1 MMRYKCEL
9 RLLQRLCWRNPQV
22 TLSTL
27 TPAPRILLCQGNS
40 TSFFQCFLVSP
51 CPMFRWKRS
60 EINHHISWYK
70 YFVDFDLKENGLRR
84 RQYHPD
90 IVATITVSPSHCNV
104 PKSPK
109 QLKSPKDVRVHL
121 AQLLGLDD
129 WVSAPQDPP
138 GSSTASTTASPRARP
153 TTPHPSQDLLQL
165 LISFPNLPS
174 DQFRSQI

>member
-1 MMRYKCEL
+1 MSLKSHIEL
-9 RLLQRLCWRNPQV
+9 WWDVNVKNDFLQRLCWRNPQV

-27 TPAPRILLCQGNS
+27 TPAPRILLCQRNS
-40 TSFFQCFLVSP
+40 TFSL
-51 CPMFRWKRS
+51 MFGWKRFK
-60 EINHHISWYK
+60 INHHIINISLTLI
-70 YFVDFDLKENGLRR
+70 LKICNWLQRR
-84 RQYHPD
+84 RYHPD

-104 PKSPK
+104 PESPK
-109 QLKSPKDVRVHL
+109 QLKSPKVVKVHL

>member
-1 MMRYKCEL
+1 MKSDF
-9 RLLQRLCWRNPQV
+9 LQRLCWRNPQV

-40 TSFFQCFLVSP
+40 TFSLMFFSFTMDYV
-51 CPMFRWKRS
+51 WV
-60 EINHHISWYK
+60 ETINHHISWYK
-70 YFVDFDLKENGLRR
+70 YFVDFDFERKWTSEKAISSWYRCH
-84 RQYHPD
+84 YHC
-90 IVATITVSPSHCNV
+90 SPQSLYNM
-104 PKSPK
+104 PESQR
-109 QLKSPKDVRVHL
+109 QLKTSKVVRVHL